1 MLHHTT
7 STFPEWKRGGVRLQ
21 IAAFSKLRLQDCKA
35 LQSPQIGGFRSG
47 IRVYIR
53 CFFSENLLNNF
64 WWQIAAFSGPDCRF
78 FFGGQIAD
86 CSFFKTPDCKIAR
99 LRVGVRLQIAA
110 FFGTVSGARLQ
121 IAANLGFRLHNCEQ
135 FGPIADCSQF
145 RGQIADC
152 SLFGG
157 QIADCRTPWGPSVS
171 ASSSRA

>member
-47 IRVYIR
+47 VRVYIR
-53 CFFSENLLNNF
+53 FFLSENLLNNF

-110 FFGTVSGARLQ
+110 FFVAVSGARLHIAANSGFRLQIANNLDGLQ
-121 IAANLGFRLHNCEQ
+121 IAANSRSQ
-135 FGPIADCSQF
+135 ITDCSF
-145 RGQIADC
+145 CGGQIADC
-152 SLFGG
+152 SLLLL
-157 QIADCRTPWGPSVS
+157 
-171 ASSSRA
+171 